1 MVPNIFVSSTIAD
14 LSHLRDIIRET
25 IMDLGFNAIM
35 SEYGDIGYLP
45 SASAIDS
52 CYKALRDCQIVIL
65 IVGKRYGSIADN
77 GLSVTHNEFNTA
89 KKENIPLITLVEQEV
104 LTFGRVYDANRDKE
118 QVFPGMDKPEN
129 TFRMVAEIKNSPT
142 NNGIVHFVTPSE
154 ARDQLKKQLAH
165 YIGDILRR
173 TSDPIKYQ
181 IKDVLSEL
189 KTLRHELRE
198 KDERS
203 DPIVFLRAVRFLIDD
218 RVGRD
223 NLGNLAEGI
232 VGSLDDA
239 VPTMLQ
245 SESFDDFLSKCKVNV
260 EMVDKVHVGS
270 LEEGMIH
277 MESWLID
284 LNEEDENMRRIGQFA
299 LYDGNR
305 LQMNKDAKNWFDEV
319 YKDFLKYSTNIT
331 GKLTTG

>member
-1 MVPNIFVSSTIAD
+1 
-14 LSHLRDIIRET
+14 
-25 IMDLGFNAIM
+25 MDLGFNAIM

-77 GLSVTHNEFNTA
+77 GLSVTHNEFHTA
-89 KKENIPLITLVEQEV
+89 KRENIPIISLVEQEV
-104 LTFGRVYDANRDKE
+104 LTYSRVYEANKDKGP
-118 QVFPGMDKPEN
+118 VFPGMDKPDN
-129 TFRMVAEIKNSPT
+129 TFRMLAEIKNSPT
-142 NNGIVHFVTPSE
+142 NNGILHFVTPSE
-154 ARDQLKKQLAH
+154 ARDQLKKQLAL

-173 TSDPIKYQ
+173 SSDPIKYQ

-198 KDERS
+198 KDGRS

-223 NLGNLAEGI
+223 NLGNLAENI
-232 VGSLDDA
+232 IGSLDDA
-239 VPTMLQ
+239 VPIMLK
-245 SESFDDFLSKCKVNV
+245 SVSFDDFLIRSKVNV
-260 EMVDKVHVGS
+260 EIVEKVHVGS
-270 LEEGMIH
+270 LEEGMKH

-284 LNEEDENMRRIGQFA
+284 QNEEDEAIRRVGQFA
-299 LYDGNR
+299 VYDGNR
-305 LQMNKDAKNWFDEV
+305 LQINQDAKDWFNEV
-319 YKDFLKYSTNIT
+319 YKDFLNYSSNII